1 MSESPAVLT
10 ALNSVL
16 TSIGQA
22 PVTTIERTNPDVAI
36 CYDTLMQVSKEV
48 QSEGWTFNREFNYTG
63 FPRDVNEDIVIPSN
77 VLQLK
82 LSDNSENKYFD
93 AVQRSGKLYDRI
105 NHTYTWT
112 YDPELDVTWD
122 LDFADIPA
130 PIRSYITSKAATTA
144 CQRLVGDQEQ
154 YSILSRK
161 EMMDRS
167 TALEYDCNQGQF
179 SFFGS
184 QQGSNF
190 LVSYQPYQALQR

>member
-1 MSESPAVLT
+1 MDPLLPALVLAELFFIFVIGGLYLGLLFFTYIIMSESPAVLT

-63 FPRDVNEDIVIPSN
+63 FPRDVNNDIVIPSN

-112 YDPELDVTWD
+112 FDPELDGKNDTY
-122 LDFADIPA
+122 F
-130 PIRSYITSKAATTA
+130 
-144 CQRLVGDQEQ
+144 
-154 YSILSRK
+154 
-161 EMMDRS
+161 
-167 TALEYDCNQGQF
+167 N
-179 SFFGS
+179 
-184 QQGSNF
+184 
-190 LVSYQPYQALQR
+190 